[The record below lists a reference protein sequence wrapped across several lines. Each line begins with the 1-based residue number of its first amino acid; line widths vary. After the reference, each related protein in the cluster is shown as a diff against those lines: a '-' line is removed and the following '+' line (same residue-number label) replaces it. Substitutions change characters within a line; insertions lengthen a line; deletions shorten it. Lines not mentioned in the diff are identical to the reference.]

1 MIRVTARHTTVKERI
16 LERANEIR
24 GVTPE
29 QLEFI
34 VKYYGIV
41 PINVIASVTGINRY
55 KISRIARKLGLKPV
69 RGRYARYVAICFNSE
84 TIIYER

>member
-1 MIRVTARHTTVKERI
+1 MRKRHVERYG
-16 LERANEIR
+16 EIR
-24 GVTPE
+24 NVTPE

-41 PINVIASVTGINRY
+41 PLSVIASVTGINRY

-84 TIIYER
+84 TVIYER

>member
-1 MIRVTARHTTVKERI
+1 MRERHVERYG
-16 LERANEIR
+16 EIR

-41 PINVIASVTGINRY
+41 PLNVIASVTGINRY

-69 RGRYARYVAICFNSE
+69 RGRYAERIIIRFNSE
-84 TIIYER
+84 TVIYER